1 MGSVGEALREGE
13 RALEATSTSA
23 RLDAELLLCHALSLG
38 RTQLLSRLRDDC
50 PADPFYAYQALVNR
64 RRAGEPV
71 AYIVGEREFF
81 GRRFLVTPSVL
92 IPRPESE
99 LLVEEALRVVAGKT
113 RVSFLDLGTGSG
125 CLAVTLA
132 LELARRGVAAQGVAV
147 DISADAL
154 VVAQSNAQAL
164 GAAERISFVETSWL
178 SQPERLSPPFDII
191 VANPPYVDP
200 SEPSP
205 PELAFEPQGALY
217 SDGQGLHDAREILR
231 TAPELLAHQGTL
243 LLEVGAKK
251 RQQLSGCP
259 EVVALGARVRLFGDD
274 SPHDRFTV
282 VAVAAADEASAVPE

>member
-1 MGSVGEALREGE
+1 MSSVGEALRDGE
-13 RALEATSTSA
+13 KALEATSTSA
-23 RLDAELLLCHALSLG
+23 RLDAELLLCRALSLS

-50 PADPFYAYQALVNR
+50 PNDLLHAYRALLER

-99 LLVEEALRVVAGKT
+99 LLVEEALRAATGKS

-125 CLAVTLA
+125 CLAVSLG

-147 DISADAL
+147 DISGDAL
-154 VVAQSNAQAL
+154 AVARGNAQAL
-164 GAAERISFVETSWL
+164 GAAERLSFVESSWL

-191 VANPPYVDP
+191 LANPPYVDP
-200 SEPSP
+200 AEPSP

-217 SDGQGLHDAREILR
+217 SEDNGLRDTREILR
-231 TAPELLAHQGTL
+231 TAPPLLAAGGVL
-243 LLEVGAKK
+243 LLEVGAGK
-251 RQQLSGCP
+251 REQLSRCP
-259 EVVALGARVRLFGDD
+259 EIAALGANASLLGDD
-274 SPHDRFTV
+274 SPQDRFTV
-282 VAVAAADEASAVPE
+282 VKVTA